1 LISPPKVIYAELI
14 FVKDTPHFFFQTY
27 FRITLYIPL
36 KKKTKGGKDLEQM
49 NCKENLATINQNL
62 NEFLKYMDEA
72 WFHHFD
78 KKKIGHEIPE
88 IQLIVHYIIFFA
100 IAQILCYHQ
109 VTFLRQ

>member
-1 LISPPKVIYAELI
+1 MKLG
-14 FVKDTPHFFFQTY
+14 F
-27 FRITLYIPL
+27 ITLI
-36 KKKTKGGKDLEQM
+36 
-49 NCKENLATINQNL
+49 
-62 NEFLKYMDEA
+62 
-72 WFHHFD
+72 